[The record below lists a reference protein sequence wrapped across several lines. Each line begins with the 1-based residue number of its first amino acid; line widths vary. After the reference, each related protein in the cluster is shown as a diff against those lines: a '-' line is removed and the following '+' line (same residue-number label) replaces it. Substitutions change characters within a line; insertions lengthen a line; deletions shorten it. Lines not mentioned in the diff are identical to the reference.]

1 MKENYLAKW
10 LNGELTKAEM
20 KVFRDSPEFETYE
33 RIASVSSRLEG
44 PAFDT
49 EAALDR
55 VKQARAGNT
64 GKVRRLQPAVR
75 WLSIAAAVIL
85 MLTAG
90 YFYINSLEAT
100 VEAKFAQR
108 QELRLPDASEVLLNA
123 GSELTYSK
131 TKWDEKRQVRLT
143 GEAYFKVAKG
153 ETFTVETPAGTVAV
167 LGTQFNVLQRGD
179 VFIVS
184 CYEGRVRVTHKS
196 KTIELPAGSA
206 YRVVGSTAF
215 KSETVEGDRPSWTGE
230 ETAFRSMPLSFVIDE
245 FRRQYNMEV
254 ETRGFDLSRRYT
266 GTISNT
272 NMDLALQSI
281 SAPLQLT
288 YEVAGNKVLIYAEE
302 TP

>member
-10 LNGELTKAEM
+10 LNGELTEAEM

-108 QELRLPDASEVLLNA
+108 QELRLPDASDVLLNA

-215 KSETVEGDRPSWTGE
+215 KSETVE
-230 ETAFRSMPLSFVIDE
+230 
-245 FRRQYNMEV
+245 
-254 ETRGFDLSRRYT
+254 
-266 GTISNT
+266 
-272 NMDLALQSI
+272 
-281 SAPLQLT
+281 
-288 YEVAGNKVLIYAEE
+288 
-302 TP
+302 